1 MDKEQAI
8 RLVQN
13 NGKAVQIE
21 AAKRRLI
28 NFAKYV
34 NPKLDI
40 SPFHFVYYQILDKF
54 AHGQIKKLIV
64 SVPPQSGKALK
75 VDTPVLTTKGWKRH
89 ADLAVGD
96 YVFGEDGTPKQVLW
110 NSGAYKHQ
118 TQIIRFADGFELTA
132 APEHEWV
139 IYADHDNHKGRERE
153 IIETQNIFRKR
164 NRRNPAIMANA
175 ELVTENCELPIN
187 PYLLGVWLGDGNS
200 KDKWVCCGE
209 QKFEHYKPYIIEHKP
224 TNTARMVHLRGL
236 ETRELRLLGVLENKH
251 IPIQYILADKENR
264 LKLLQ
269 GLMDTDGC
277 IDTKGRCEFCQM
289 DGQLAEDVFVL
300 LRTLGYKPTAHK
312 YTAKLYGKDCGIKV
326 RIQFTPNKGDAV
338 FSIPYKQERVNNK
351 TRIDRADKNKFFIT
365 EIVNG
370 DEQLVNCIQVE
381 GGIYLAGRQL
391 VPTHNSEGSS
401 RILPSYMLG
410 LNPDLKICIGSYSAT
425 IARDFNRD
433 VQRII
438 DKEEYH
444 DIFPA
449 TQLNNKNIVTVAS
462 NYLRNSDV
470 FECVGRKGGLRVV
483 GRGGSLTSKTV
494 DISILDDVYKDYA
507 EGNSPVIR
515 EAAWKWYTTVVRTRL
530 HNDSQ
535 EIIVFTRWH
544 EDDLIGRL
552 EKSGEQIIDV
562 KNWADI
568 ENVPKAAWVKINFEA
583 IKTTEPNEID
593 KRQIGEAL
601 WPQRHSLEKLIAQ
614 KELDAVQ
621 FQCLFQGNPSSAE
634 GRLYSAFKT
643 WTDKA
648 EFGEYIRTGC
658 YIDVA
663 DTGKDYLCAICYEVR
678 KSANTIYNEKTHR
691 FEPILF
697 ALVTDIVF
705 TQESTEITTISVP
718 EMINRNGVQRC
729 YVEANNGGTQFE
741 RTISRKVRAQTIAI
755 TQHANK
761 ESKILTN
768 SAIVNNQIVMPIGW
782 ESRFPTFYESVTTYL
797 RDFKANAHDD
807 APDAMSEIAIR
818 ELADGKIRPYGAETR
833 GVRVR

>member
-13 NGKAVQIE
+13 NGKAVRIE

-34 NPKLDI
+34 NPRLDI

-64 SVPPQSGKALK
+64 SVPPQTGK
-75 VDTPVLTTKGWKRH
+75 
-89 ADLAVGD
+89 
-96 YVFGEDGTPKQVLW
+96 
-110 NSGAYKHQ
+110 
-118 TQIIRFADGFELTA
+118 
-132 APEHEWV
+132 
-139 IYADHDNHKGRERE
+139 
-153 IIETQNIFRKR
+153 
-164 NRRNPAIMANA
+164 
-175 ELVTENCELPIN
+175 
-187 PYLLGVWLGDGNS
+187 
-200 KDKWVCCGE
+200 
-209 QKFEHYKPYIIEHKP
+209 
-224 TNTARMVHLRGL
+224 
-236 ETRELRLLGVLENKH
+236 
-251 IPIQYILADKENR
+251 
-264 LKLLQ
+264 
-269 GLMDTDGC
+269 
-277 IDTKGRCEFCQM
+277 
-289 DGQLAEDVFVL
+289 
-300 LRTLGYKPTAHK
+300 
-312 YTAKLYGKDCGIKV
+312 
-326 RIQFTPNKGDAV
+326 
-338 FSIPYKQERVNNK
+338 
-351 TRIDRADKNKFFIT
+351 
-365 EIVNG
+365 
-370 DEQLVNCIQVE
+370 
-381 GGIYLAGRQL
+381 
-391 VPTHNSEGSS
+391 SEGSS

-562 KNWADI
+562 KSWADI

-601 WPQRHSLEKLIAQ
+601 WPARHSLEKLIAQ

-643 WTDKA
+643 WTDKN

-729 YVEANNGGTQFE
+729 YVEANNGGAQFE

-818 ELADGKIRPYGAETR
+818 ELADGNIRPYGAETR

>member
-8 RLVQN
+8 KLVQQ

-64 SVPPQSGKALK
+64 SVPPQSGK
-75 VDTPVLTTKGWKRH
+75 
-89 ADLAVGD
+89 
-96 YVFGEDGTPKQVLW
+96 
-110 NSGAYKHQ
+110 
-118 TQIIRFADGFELTA
+118 
-132 APEHEWV
+132 
-139 IYADHDNHKGRERE
+139 
-153 IIETQNIFRKR
+153 
-164 NRRNPAIMANA
+164 
-175 ELVTENCELPIN
+175 
-187 PYLLGVWLGDGNS
+187 
-200 KDKWVCCGE
+200 
-209 QKFEHYKPYIIEHKP
+209 
-224 TNTARMVHLRGL
+224 
-236 ETRELRLLGVLENKH
+236 
-251 IPIQYILADKENR
+251 
-264 LKLLQ
+264 
-269 GLMDTDGC
+269 
-277 IDTKGRCEFCQM
+277 
-289 DGQLAEDVFVL
+289 
-300 LRTLGYKPTAHK
+300 
-312 YTAKLYGKDCGIKV
+312 
-326 RIQFTPNKGDAV
+326 
-338 FSIPYKQERVNNK
+338 
-351 TRIDRADKNKFFIT
+351 
-365 EIVNG
+365 
-370 DEQLVNCIQVE
+370 
-381 GGIYLAGRQL
+381 
-391 VPTHNSEGSS
+391 SEGSS
-401 RILPSYMLG
+401 RLLPSYLLG

-449 TQLNNKNIVTVAS
+449 TQLNNKNIVTVSS

-562 KNWADI
+562 KSWADI

-601 WPQRHSLEKLIAQ
+601 WPARHSLEKLIAQ

-634 GRLYSAFKT
+634 GRLYNAFKT

-648 EFGEYIRTGC
+648 EYGEYIRTGC

-678 KSANTIYNEKTHR
+678 KSANTTYNEKTHR

-697 ALVTDIVF
+697 ALVLDVEF
-705 TQESTEITTISVP
+705 TQDSTETTTITVP
-718 EMINRNGVQRC
+718 ELINRNGVQRC

-807 APDAMSEIAIR
+807 APDALSEIAIR
-818 ELADGKIRPYGAETR
+818 ELADGNIRPYGAETR

>member
-75 VDTPVLTTKGWKRH
+75 VDTPVLTTNGWKRH
-89 ADLAVGD
+89 ADLSVGD
-96 YVFGEDGTPKQVLW
+96 YVFGEDGKPKQVLW

-118 TQIIRFADGFELTA
+118 TQIVRFADGFELTA

-139 IYADHDNHKGRERE
+139 VYSNNTRFIV
-153 IIETQNIFRKR
+153 ETQQIAVMVQKPIIKRFGDKPKIFQ
-164 NRRNPAIMANA
+164 I
-175 ELVTENCELPIN
+175 V
-187 PYLLGVWLGDGNS
+187 
-200 KDKWVCCGE
+200 
-209 QKFEHYKPYIIEHKP
+209 
-224 TNTARMVHLRGL
+224 
-236 ETRELRLLGVLENKH
+236 
-251 IPIQYILADKENR
+251 
-264 LKLLQ
+264 
-269 GLMDTDGC
+269 
-277 IDTKGRCEFCQM
+277 
-289 DGQLAEDVFVL
+289 
-300 LRTLGYKPTAHK
+300 
-312 YTAKLYGKDCGIKV
+312 
-326 RIQFTPNKGDAV
+326 
-338 FSIPYKQERVNNK
+338 
-351 TRIDRADKNKFFIT
+351 
-365 EIVNG
+365 EIVT
-370 DEQLVNCIQVE
+370 DFPKYVNCIQVE

-449 TQLNNKNIVTVAS
+449 TQLNNKNIVTVSS

-562 KNWADI
+562 KSWADI

-601 WPQRHSLEKLIAQ
+601 WPARHSLEKLIAQ

-634 GRLYSAFKT
+634 GRLYNAFKT

-782 ESRFPTFYESVTTYL
+782 ESRFSTFYESVTTYL

-807 APDAMSEIAIR
+807 APDALSEIAIR
-818 ELADGKIRPYGAETR
+818 ELADGNTRPYGAETR